1 MTTTPTQD
9 EIYRPPGCPRLSD
22 IPPEQIRVGIQGPP
36 FEGKTTAS
44 LTFPNP
50 IILSVDRKV
59 SAHTHRDDVILI
71 PFHDT
76 TFVDTIVKRPGT
88 KAPPQR
94 KEALITW
101 LQTEGIKLKRN
112 QTLILDGS
120 TGIEEE
126 YHIWYKFNELELA
139 VVSGSGKIDSF
150 VEWNLKKKY
159 FEELH
164 LCLKS
169 VPANVVYIC
178 HETADRDKKGEL
190 NGKVRPLLTGQ
201 SGDKLGGNLTD
212 LFRAMAVS
220 KPRDKEQGD
229 KLMKWAGIDAT
240 TLAEWVA
247 STPPVCQ
254 TIYLWQTQADEL
266 CDCGTSSMLNAP
278 KYVLAHYN
286 SFLKYGKKQT
296 TQQPTIV

>member
-1 MTTTPTQD
+1 MTTTQD
-9 EIYRPPGCPRLSD
+9 EQIYRPPGCPRLSD

-50 IILSVDRKV
+50 IILSIDRKV

-71 PFHDT
+71 PFHDVK
-76 TFVDTIVKRPGT
+76 FVNSIVPKDGIN
-88 KAPPQR
+88 APVNR
-94 KEALITW
+94 KEALIKW
-101 LQTEGIKLKRN
+101 LSTEGTRLSRQ

-126 YHIWYKFNELELA
+126 YHIWYKFHEQELA
-139 VVSGSGKIDSF
+139 LSKTGQIDSF

-201 SGDKLGGNLTD
+201 SGDKLGANLTD

-220 KPRDKEQGD
+220 KPRDKEQSE
-229 KLMKWAGIDAT
+229 KLMKWAGIDAG

-247 STPPVCQ
+247 STPSVCQ
-254 TIYLWQTQADEL
+254 TIYLWQTCADEL

-296 TQQPTIV
+296 TQQPTTV

>member
-1 MTTTPTQD
+1 MTTTQD
-9 EIYRPPGCPRLSD
+9 EIYRPPNCPRLSD

-50 IILSVDRKV
+50 IILSIDRKV

-71 PFHDT
+71 PFHDVK
-76 TFVDTIVKRPGT
+76 FVNSIVPKDGMN
-88 KAPPQR
+88 APVNR
-94 KEALITW
+94 KEALIKW
-101 LQTEGIKLKRN
+101 LSTEGTKLSRQ

-126 YHIWYKFNELELA
+126 YHIWYKFHEQELA
-139 VVSGSGKIDSF
+139 LSKTGQIDSF

-169 VPANVVYIC
+169 VPANIVYIC

-220 KPRDKEQGD
+220 KPRDKEQAD
-229 KLMKWAGIDAT
+229 KLIKWAGIDAV

-296 TQQPTIV
+296 TQQLTAV

>member
-1 MTTTPTQD
+1 MTAITQD
-9 EIYRPPGCPRLSD
+9 EQIYRPPGCPRLSD

-50 IILSVDRKV
+50 IILSIDRKV

-71 PFHDT
+71 PFHDVK
-76 TFVDTIVKRPGT
+76 FVNSVVPKDGMN
-88 KAPPQR
+88 APVNR
-94 KEALITW
+94 KEALIKW
-101 LQTEGIKLKRN
+101 LSTEGTRLSRQ

-126 YHIWYKFNELELA
+126 YHIWYKFHEQELA
-139 VVSGSGKIDSF
+139 LSKTGQIDSF

-296 TQQPTIV
+296 TQQPPTVV

>member
-1 MTTTPTQD
+1 MTQPTQD
-9 EIYRPPGCPRLSD
+9 EQIYRPPGCPRLSD
-22 IPPEQIRVGIQGPP
+22 IPPEQIRAGIQGPP

-50 IILSVDRKV
+50 IILSIDRKV

-71 PFHDT
+71 PFHDVK
-76 TFVDTIVKRPGT
+76 FVNSVVPKDGIN
-88 KAPPQR
+88 APVNR
-94 KEALITW
+94 KEALIKW
-101 LQTEGIKLKRN
+101 LSTEGTKLSRQ

-126 YHIWYKFNELELA
+126 YHIWYKFHEQELA
-139 VVSGSGKIDSF
+139 LSKTGQIDSF

-229 KLMKWAGIDAT
+229 KLMKWAGIDAG

-247 STPPVCQ
+247 STPPICQ

-296 TQQPTIV
+296 TQQPTPTA